1 MQLEEVGQDL
11 NLGLTRSKAWVLPSP
26 TCQLL
31 LLLFIPVIEV
41 NQS

>member
-11 NLGLTRSKAWVLPSP
+11 NLGLTRSKAWVLPS
-26 TCQLL
+26 QLL